1 MTGGRPMSDKKAMGG
16 KEEKSQREESRELLV
31 SGAAFLGAPLETMAV
46 EAFEQFL
53 DALVRWNQKMN
64 LTGLHE
70 RRAIVVRHFLDSLTL
85 VKELPAEGRLLDIGS
100 GAGFP
105 GIPLKIAIPGL
116 HVTLLEAARKK
127 TYFHRHVIRSLKL
140 PGIQTIW
147 GRSDQDRTRADLGHH
162 FDVVVSRATLP
173 LEAFLEDGTHFVHPR
188 GVIIAMRG
196 KDRRARV
203 PPASLCLELWRRVSV
218 DLPFDRIQRNLLFFR
233 RTEVQR

>member
-1 MTGGRPMSDKKAMGG
+1 MAGRPVMFDKKAMKGDE
-16 KEEKSQREESRELLV
+16 KESQREETRELLV
-31 SGAAFLGAPLETMAV
+31 SGAALLEVPLKTTAV
-46 EAFEQFL
+46 EAFERFL

-70 RRAIVVRHFLDSLTL
+70 RRAIVIRHFLDSLTL
-85 VKELPAEGRLLDIGS
+85 VKELPSEGRLLDIGS

-105 GIPLKIAIPGL
+105 GIPLKIMMPGL

-140 PGIQTIW
+140 SGIQTIW
-147 GRSDQDRTRADLGHH
+147 GRSDQNRARADLGHQ

-173 LEAFLEDGTHFVHPR
+173 LEAFLEDGTYFAHPR

-196 KDRRARV
+196 KDRHAEV
-203 PPASLCLELWRRVSV
+203 PPASLCLDLWRTVSV
-218 DLPFDRIQRNLLFFR
+218 QLPFDRIQRNLLFFR
-233 RTEVQR
+233 RTGVLE